1 MDLER
6 WLSIPRSQSNLVSV
20 ATTVAFMAL
29 LVFRYSGPDP
39 VMVVREVAML
49 MALMHGLMHLMA
61 IRGLNALVRRGAPL
75 GRQALEAY
83 RDPRR
88 VSHLDIAAAW
98 GGLYV
103 LAPYVIAESD

>member
-6 WLSIPRSQSNLVSV
+6 WLSIPRSRSNLVSV
-20 ATTVAFMAL
+20 ATTAAFMAL

-39 VMVVREVAML
+39 VIVVREVAML
-49 MALMHGLMHLMA
+49 MALMHGLMHLIA

-75 GRQALEAY
+75 GQQASAAY

-98 GGLYV
+98 SGLYI
-103 LAPYVIAESD
+103 LAPFVVAESD